1 MSEHVGT
8 AGAPPDAVEPTLHG
22 DAARPGGGAGKAS
35 RDEQASGDG
44 GAKDQRPPVV
54 TVLLVRHGR
63 STANTAG
70 ILAGRTPGVQL
81 DDHGREQADHIAQ
94 RLAGISVDRLISSP
108 LERCLQTVT
117 PFATAAGLEIEVDD
131 RFAEVDYGNWS
142 GRPLKDLASEPLWR
156 TVQQHPSAA
165 VFPGGEG
172 LATVSSRAAEAIRD
186 VRLSAVKDQTVLI
199 CSHGDV
205 LKAVLADA
213 LGMHLD
219 CFQRIVVAP
228 ASLSV
233 VRYTA
238 LRPFVER
245 INDTGDLGSLRP
257 PPPAE
262 EPASAAAGSFQSAAA
277 KPDDVALADAA
288 VLAGTGGPA
297 DGAVSASD
305 AVPGGVSR

>member
-1 MSEHVGT
+1 MTQHGGT
-8 AGAPPDAVEPTLHG
+8 AAAPP
-22 DAARPGGGAGKAS
+22 AAPDGTPPAGG
-35 RDEQASGDG
+35 
-44 GAKDQRPPVV
+44 KDQRPPVI

-81 DDHGREQADHIAQ
+81 DDHGRQQADQVAQ
-94 RLAGISVDRLISSP
+94 RLTGITVDRLISSP

-117 PFATAAGLEIEVDD
+117 PFAQVCGLEVEVDD
-131 RFAEVDYGNWS
+131 RFAEVDYGDWA
-142 GRPLKDLASEPLWR
+142 GRPLKDLATEPLWR

-172 LATVSSRAAEAIRD
+172 LATVSGRAAEAIRD
-186 VRLSAVKDQTVLI
+186 VRLSAVADQTVLI

-205 LKAVLADA
+205 IKAILADA

-233 VRYTA
+233 VRYTP

-245 INDTGDLGSLRP
+245 VNDTGDLGSLRP
-257 PPPAE
+257 PPPETDAATGAAE
-262 EPASAAAGSFQSAAA
+262 SDGPAPG
-277 KPDDVALADAA
+277 VVLADAA
-288 VLAGTGGPA
+288 VLAGPDGSAA
-297 DGAVSASD
+297 DAAAVSD
-305 AVPGGVSR
+305 AVPGGISR

>member
-1 MSEHVGT
+1 MTTQDAGT
-8 AGAPPDAVEPTLHG
+8 
-22 DAARPGGGAGKAS
+22 DAAPTQDAGRAPDTEAAGPAAPAS
-35 RDEQASGDG
+35 DAGTTGDSP
-44 GAKDQRPPVV
+44 KEQRPPVV
-54 TVLLVRHGR
+54 TVLLIRHGR

-70 ILAGRTPGVQL
+70 LLAGRTPGVQL
-81 DDHGREQADHIAQ
+81 DDHGTAQAEQIAQ
-94 RLAGISVDRLISSP
+94 RLDGITVDRLISSP

-117 PFATAAGLEIEVDD
+117 PFAAAAGLTVETDD
-131 RFAEVDYGNWS
+131 RFAEVDYGKWS
-142 GRPLKDLASEPLWR
+142 GRPLKDLATEPLWR

-165 VFPGGEG
+165 VFPDGEG

-205 LKAVLADA
+205 IKAILADA

-245 INDTGDLGSLRP
+245 VNDTGDLGSLRP
-257 PPPAE
+257 PPPADPTGE
-262 EPASAAAGSFQSAAA
+262 NADADVSGPGSGA
-277 KPDDVALADAA
+277 DDQVRADAA
-288 VLAGTGGPA
+288 VLAGAGGSAA
-297 DGAVSASD
+297 DAASDSD
-305 AVPGGVSR
+305 AVPGGISR

>member
-1 MSEHVGT
+1 MSQNAGT
-8 AGAPPDAVEPTLHG
+8 APVPPATVDGTPGSAGDTAAVE
-22 DAARPGGGAGKAS
+22 AGTEKA
-35 RDEQASGDG
+35 QPADG
-44 GAKDQRPPVV
+44 KDQRPPVI

-70 ILAGRTPGVQL
+70 ILAGRTPGVHL
-81 DDHGREQADHIAQ
+81 DDHGRQQADQVAQ
-94 RLAGISVDRLISSP
+94 RLAGITVDRLISSP

-117 PFATAAGLEIEVDD
+117 PFATAAGLQVEVEE
-131 RFAEVDYGNWS
+131 RLAEVDYGTWA
-142 GRPLKDLASEPLWR
+142 GRPLKDLGTEPLWR

-205 LKAVLADA
+205 IKAILADA

-233 VRYTA
+233 IRYTA

-257 PPPAE
+257 PPPAAE
-262 EPASAAAGSFQSAAA
+262 AEQGAVTGVTG
-277 KPDDVALADAA
+277 PDSGTDGVVLADAA
-288 VLAGTGGPA
+288 VLAGVGGSA
-297 DGAVSASD
+297 DAATSSSD
-305 AVPGGVSR
+305 AVPGGISR

>member
-1 MSEHVGT
+1 MSQDPGSAAAAPT
-8 AGAPPDAVEPTLHG
+8 A
-22 DAARPGGGAGKAS
+22 PGP
-35 RDEQASGDG
+35 EQAP
-44 GAKDQRPPVV
+44 AADQHPPVV

-63 STANTAG
+63 STANTGG
-70 ILAGRTPGVQL
+70 ILAGRTPGVHL
-81 DDHGREQADHIAQ
+81 DDHGNAQADQVAE
-94 RLAGISVDRLISSP
+94 RLTGITVDRLICSP

-117 PFATAAGLEIEVDD
+117 PFATATNLTIEVED
-131 RFAEVDYGNWS
+131 RLAEVDYGNWA
-142 GRPLKDLASEPLWR
+142 GRPLKDLATEPLWR

-186 VRLSAVKDQTVLI
+186 VRLAAVKDQTVLI

-205 LKAVLADA
+205 IKAILADA

-245 INDTGDLGSLRP
+245 INDTGELGSLRP
-257 PPPAE
+257 APAE
-262 EPASAAAGSFQSAAA
+262 AVAAGG
-277 KPDDVALADAA
+277 DVVRADAA
-288 VLAGTGGPA
+288 VLVGSGGSAA
-297 DGAVSASD
+297 DAVSDSD
-305 AVPGGVSR
+305 AVPGGVPR

>member
-1 MSEHVGT
+1 MSHDAGAAAAPDMTTTGASEASTTDGT
-8 AGAPPDAVEPTLHG
+8 ATAGGTPDSRAPV
-22 DAARPGGGAGKAS
+22 
-35 RDEQASGDG
+35 DG
-44 GAKDQRPPVV
+44 TKEKRPPVV

-63 STANTAG
+63 SSANTAG

-81 DDHGREQADHIAQ
+81 DDHGRQQAEQVAQ
-94 RLAGISVDRLISSP
+94 RLDGITVNRLITSP

-117 PFATAAGLEIEVDD
+117 PFATAAGLTVEVED

-142 GRPLKDLASEPLWR
+142 GRPLKDLATEPLWR

-186 VRLSAVKDQTVLI
+186 VRLSAVEDQTVLI

-205 LKAVLADA
+205 IKAILADA
-213 LGMHLD
+213 LGMHLY

-233 VRYTA
+233 IRYTA

-257 PPPAE
+257 PPPETDTKAE
-262 EPASAAAGSFQSAAA
+262 AGSGAGAGASGGA
-277 KPDDVALADAA
+277 DDVVRADSA
-288 VLAGTGGPA
+288 VLAGTGGSA
-297 DGAVSASD
+297 GSAASASD
-305 AVPGGVSR
+305 AVPGGISR